1 MNFIKKYLISKK
13 LSSIKLLVLDVDGV
27 LTDGLV
33 YLDSKGNETK
43 RFNVKDGLGIK
54 LLQEAGIKVAIIS
67 GGKSDS
73 TIHRAKKLN
82 IKHFYFEVKNKKDVL
97 EDLKNIFGVKD
108 SEVLYIGDD
117 LNDLAVKSS
126 VGIFAVPRDAIKA
139 VKDSSNLI
147 LSKEGGNGA
156 VREISELILKNNISY
171 KKSIK
176 NGWTD
181 EN

>member
-1 MNFIKKYLISKK
+1 MNFIQKFLISKK

-27 LTDGLV
+27 LTDGQV
-33 YLDSKGNETK
+33 YIDSNGNETK

-54 LLQEAGIKVAIIS
+54 LLQEAGIKVALIS

-82 IKHFYFEVKNKKDVL
+82 IKHFYFEVENKKKVL
-97 EDLKNIFGVKD
+97 EDLKNILGLQNF
-108 SEVLYIGDD
+108 EVLYIGDD
-117 LNDLAVKSS
+117 LNDLAVKAQ
-126 VGIFAVPRDAIKA
+126 VGLFAVPRDAIKA
-139 VKDSSNLI
+139 VKDNSNLI
-147 LSKEGGNGA
+147 LSKEGGDGA

-176 NGWTD
+176 DGWTGK
-181 EN
+181 N

>member
-1 MNFIKKYLISKK
+1 MNFIQKFLISKK

-27 LTDGLV
+27 LTDGQV
-33 YLDSKGNETK
+33 YIDSNGNETK

-54 LLQEAGIKVAIIS
+54 LLQEAGIKVALIS

-82 IKHFYFEVKNKKDVL
+82 IKHFYFEVENKKKVL
-97 EDLKNIFGVKD
+97 KDLKNILGLQNF
-108 SEVLYIGDD
+108 EVLYIGDD
-117 LNDLAVKSS
+117 LNDLAVKAQ
-126 VGIFAVPRDAIKA
+126 VGLFAVPRDAIKA
-139 VKDSSNLI
+139 VKDNSNLI
-147 LSKEGGNGA
+147 LSKEGGDGA

-176 NGWTD
+176 DGWTGK
-181 EN
+181 N

>member
-1 MNFIKKYLISKK
+1 MNFIQKFLISKK

-27 LTDGLV
+27 LTDGQV
-33 YLDSKGNETK
+33 YIDSNGNETK

-54 LLQEAGIKVAIIS
+54 LLQEAGIKVALIS

-82 IKHFYFEVKNKKDVL
+82 IKHFYFEVENKKKVL
-97 EDLKNIFGVKD
+97 EDLKNILGLQN

-117 LNDLAVKSS
+117 LNDLTVKEQ
-126 VGIFAVPRDAIKA
+126 VGLFVVPRDAIKA
-139 VKDSSNLI
+139 VKDNSNLI
-147 LSKEGGNGA
+147 LSKKGGNGA

-176 NGWTD
+176 DGWTGK
-181 EN
+181 N